1 MGEQMFLPKI
11 SIVIPCYC
19 VEKYLNRCLNSIV
32 NQSLKDI
39 EIILVDDGSLDN
51 VPQMCDDW
59 QRQDSRIKVIHKRN
73 EGLGFAR
80 NSGLNVASGE
90 YVAFIDSDDFVDCSM
105 FESLYKE
112 AKSSNA
118 DAVFCGFRI
127 EQKDGS
133 WKDCNE
139 IQLRTVFEGNGV
151 LNFMLDMIASAPYE
165 PCERKFQMS
174 VWHSI
179 YKREIIFQN
188 NILFPSER
196 NVVSEDIPFQ
206 VDFLS
211 KANRIV
217 YVPEV
222 YYFYCLNGSSLSATY
237 KPEKIDLYKNLRE
250 LLIQKTISI
259 PNSKMRINRLYIG
272 FLRHNLM
279 LLVNSTRIDKRQLI
293 RYVCDLDI
301 WNEIKAEFKPSFLP
315 YYGGVC
321 YYLMSNNH
329 EWLLWMYF
337 MIMCK
342 VIHFCRFCKIK

>member
-1 MGEQMFLPKI
+1 MNPKV
-11 SIVIPCYC
+11 SVIVPCYG
-19 VEKYLNRCLNSIV
+19 VEKYLDRCLNTLV
-32 NQSLKDI
+32 NQTLHEI
-39 EIILVDDGSLDN
+39 EIILVDDGSLDK
-51 VPQMCDDW
+51 VPQMCDNW
-59 QRQDSRIKVIHKRN
+59 QLKDSRIKVIHKKN
-73 EGLGFAR
+73 GGLGFAR
-80 NSGLNVASGE
+80 NSGLNMASGE
-90 YVAFIDSDDFVDCSM
+90 YVAFIDSDDFVDSSM
-105 FESLYKE
+105 FESLYNE
-112 AKSSNA
+112 AITSNA
-118 DAVFCGFRI
+118 DAVFCGFRS

-139 IQLRTVFEGNGV
+139 IQLRTVFEGNDV

-196 NVVSEDIPFQ
+196 YVVSEDIPFQ

-222 YYFYCLNGSSLSATY
+222 YYSYCLNASSLTATY

-259 PNSKMRINRLYIG
+259 PNSKIRINRLYIG
-272 FLRHNLM
+272 YLRHNLM
-279 LLVNSTRIDKRQLI
+279 LLANSARTDKRQII
-293 RYVCDLDI
+293 RYVCDLDT
-301 WNEIKAEFKPSFLP
+301 WKEIKSEFKPSFLP
-315 YYGGVC
+315 YYVGVC

-329 EWLLWMYF
+329 ELLLWMYF
-337 MIMCK
+337 MIICK
-342 VIHFCRFCKIK
+342 VIRFCCFCKIK